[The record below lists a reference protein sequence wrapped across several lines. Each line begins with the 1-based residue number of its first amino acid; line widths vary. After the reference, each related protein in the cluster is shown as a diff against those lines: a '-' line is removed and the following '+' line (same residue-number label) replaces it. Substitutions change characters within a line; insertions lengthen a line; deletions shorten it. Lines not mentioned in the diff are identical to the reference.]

1 MIKCLYCLLFRIISP
16 NSNNSTAPQSLVF
29 VSPKQSKQGN
39 WLTSQ
44 RTGYSEKQLLNMNL
58 TSPISNNKRQR
69 LNADA
74 AIESLNNSTNDPKKK
89 VVKS

>member
-1 MIKCLYCLLFRIISP
+1 
-16 NSNNSTAPQSLVF
+16 
-29 VSPKQSKQGN
+29 
-39 WLTSQ
+39 
-44 RTGYSEKQLLNMNL
+44 MNL

-74 AIESLNNSTNDPKKK
+74 AIESLNDSTNDPKKN